1 MHHRCE
7 HCSKFMKLPSLTWPS
22 ILLVTECI
30 VYYVNFLAF
39 WFGSVI
45 WEIGQSLPQASF
57 IFPRNVVDYNY
68 RQTNPGSSLPS
79 RRFVPPISP
88 TFVVANIFR
97 LSIRVGE
104 QSGRCLIHSPAKTRD
119 VAYRLQ
125 MNVQNPIDVGLRTY
139 MTFCNL
145 ICSIQL
151 VSLRHWQQ
159 L

>member
-1 MHHRCE
+1 MAKHPFGYRMHSLLCE
-7 HCSKFMKLPSLTWPS
+7 FSS
-22 ILLVTECI
+22 ILVWLGYLGEDRQC
-30 VYYVNFLAF
+30 
-39 WFGSVI
+39 
-45 WEIGQSLPQASF
+45 LPQASF

-79 RRFVPPISP
+79 RRFVPPSSP

-104 QSGRCLIHSPAKTRD
+104 QSGRCLILSPAKTRD

-125 MNVQNPIDVGLRTY
+125 MNVQNPMDVGLRTY

-151 VSLRHWQQ
+151 VSLRH
-159 L
+159 